1 MAIVACSTPPG
12 VSGIAVVR
20 ISGEDAIKNVSTF
33 VKDSPFNNARPVS
46 KVCFLVDKDGE
57 VFDEAVVT
65 SYVSPNSYTG
75 ENLVEISCHGNPKI
89 VSKIIDLSVDA
100 GSRLAEAGEF
110 TKTAFLNGKLDLS
123 EAEAVA
129 SIIHSLSLTGIKAG
143 VKNLKGRL
151 SKEIYSIKSSLV
163 SVVANLEFNLDISED
178 DLQPNLLKNSEKTVL
193 EVAKKLN
200 DCVLSFE
207 ETKMFQSGASV
218 VILGPPNVGKST
230 LFNRLVN
237 KNQSIVTNIEGT
249 TRDVIEKSININ
261 GLPVLL
267 KDTAGIR
274 ESSDGVEKIGVERSF
289 VEAKDAD
296 LIIILNNRNL
306 SLGGAKHIHV
316 FNKSDIKTPE
326 KKYDISISAKTG
338 KNIKELKEAIYNS
351 LISNKT
357 QTDTLLTSKRQC
369 NAIKGALKHIKD
381 AHSLLLAGD
390 SMELLVEDINRS
402 INFLDSIT
410 KKTTKDDVLDA
421 VFSSFCVGK

>member
-1 MAIVACSTPPG
+1 MTIVACSTPPG
-12 VSGIAVVR
+12 ISGIAVVR
-20 ISGEDAIKNVSTF
+20 VSGENAIKNVSTF
-33 VKDSPFNNARPVS
+33 IKGNPLNETRPVS

-57 VFDEAVVT
+57 VFDEAMVT

-129 SIIHSLSLTGIKAG
+129 SVIHSLSLAG
-143 VKNLKGRL
+143 VKAGIKNLRGGL

-163 SVVANLEFNLDISED
+163 SVVANLEFNLDISEE
-178 DLQPNLLKNSEKTVL
+178 DLQPNLLKNSKKTIL
-193 EVAKKLN
+193 KTIKKL
-200 DCVLSFE
+200 DACILSFK

-218 VILGPPNVGKST
+218 VILGPPNAGKST
-230 LFNRLVN
+230 LFNHLVN
-237 KNQSIVTNIEGT
+237 KDQSIVTDIEGT
-249 TRDVIEKSININ
+249 TRDVIEKSINIK
-261 GLPVLL
+261 GLPILL

-274 ESSDGVEKIGVERSF
+274 ESGDDVEKIGVEKSF

-296 LIIILNNRNL
+296 LTIILNDRGL
-306 SLGGAKHIHV
+306 SFEGVKHIHV
-316 FNKSDIKTPE
+316 FNKSDIKSPD

-338 KNIKELKEAIYNS
+338 KNVKELKEVIYNN

-357 QTDTLLTSKRQC
+357 KTDTLLTSKRQYI
-369 NAIKGALKHIKD
+369 AIKSALKHIKD
-381 AHSLLLAGD
+381 AYSLLVAED

-402 INFLDSIT
+402 ISFLDSIT

>member
-12 VSGIAVVR
+12 VSGIAIVR
-20 ISGEDAIKNVSTF
+20 VSGEDAIKNVSTF
-33 VKDSPFNNARPVS
+33 VKDSPLNKTRPVS

-57 VFDEAVVT
+57 IFDEAIVT
-65 SYVSPNSYTG
+65 SYISPNSYTG

-110 TKTAFLNGKLDLS
+110 TKTAFLNGKLDFS
-123 EAEAVA
+123 EAESVA
-129 SIIHSLSLTGIKAG
+129 SVIHSLSLAG
-143 VKNLKGRL
+143 VKAGIKNLRGGL
-151 SKEIYSIKSSLV
+151 SKEIYSIKSSLI
-163 SVVANLEFNLDISED
+163 SIVANLEFNLDISGE
-178 DLQPNLLKNSEKTVL
+178 DLQPNLLNNSEKTIL
-193 EVAKKLN
+193 ETIKKL
-200 DCVLSFE
+200 DACVLSFE

-218 VILGPPNVGKST
+218 VILGPPNAGKST
-230 LFNRLVN
+230 LFNCLVN
-237 KNQSIVTNIEGT
+237 RDQSIVTDVEGT

-261 GLPVLL
+261 GLPILL

-274 ESSDGVEKIGVERSF
+274 ESGDGVEKIGVERSF

-296 LIIILNNRNL
+296 LTIILNDKDL
-306 SLGGAKHIHV
+306 SFKGVKHIHV
-316 FNKSDIKTPE
+316 FNKLDIKSPDE
-326 KKYDISISAKTG
+326 KYDISISAKTG
-338 KNIKELKEAIYNS
+338 KNVKELKEVIYNN

-357 QTDTLLTSKRQC
+357 KTDTLLTSKRQY
-369 NAIKGALKHIKD
+369 NAIKSALKHTKD
-381 AHSLLLAGD
+381 AYSLLAAED

-402 INFLDSIT
+402 ISFLDSIT

>member
-33 VKDSPFNNARPVS
+33 VKDSPLSKTRPVS

-57 VFDEAVVT
+57 IFDEAIIT
-65 SYVSPNSYTG
+65 SYISPNSYTG

-129 SIIHSLSLTGIKAG
+129 SVIHSLSLAG
-143 VKNLKGRL
+143 VKAGIKNLRGGL
-151 SKEIYSIKSSLV
+151 SKEIHSIKSSLI
-163 SVVANLEFNLDISED
+163 SIVANLEFNLDISEE

-193 EVAKKLN
+193 ETIKKL
-200 DCVLSFE
+200 DACILSFE

-218 VILGPPNVGKST
+218 VILGPPNAGKST
-230 LFNRLVN
+230 LFNYLVN
-237 KNQSIVTNIEGT
+237 KDQSIVTDVEGT

-261 GLPVLL
+261 GLPILL

-274 ESSDGVEKIGVERSF
+274 ESGDDVEKIGVERSF

-296 LIIILNNRNL
+296 LTIILNDKGL
-306 SLGGAKHIHV
+306 SFEGVKHIHV
-316 FNKSDIKTPE
+316 FNKSDIKSPN
-326 KKYDISISAKTG
+326 KKYDISVSAKTG
-338 KNIKELKEAIYNS
+338 KNVKKLKEIIYNS
-351 LISNKT
+351 LISDKT
-357 QTDTLLTSKRQC
+357 KTDTLLTSKRQY
-369 NAIKGALKHIKD
+369 NAIKSALKHIKD
-381 AHSLLLAGD
+381 AYLLLVAED
-390 SMELLVEDINRS
+390 SIELLVEDINRS
-402 INFLDSIT
+402 ISFLDSIT

>member
-33 VKDSPFNNARPVS
+33 IKDSPLNKTRPVS

-57 VFDEAVVT
+57 VFDEAIVT
-65 SYVSPNSYTG
+65 SYISPNSYTG

-89 VSKIIDLSVDA
+89 ISKIIDLSVDA

-110 TKTAFLNGKLDLS
+110 TKNAFLNGKLDLS

-129 SIIHSLSLTGIKAG
+129 SVIHSLSLAG
-143 VKNLKGRL
+143 VKAGIKNLRGGL
-151 SKEIYSIKSSLV
+151 SKEIYSIKSSLI
-163 SVVANLEFNLDISED
+163 SVVANLEFNLDISEE
-178 DLQPNLLKNSEKTVL
+178 DLQPNLLKNSEKTIL
-193 EVAKKLN
+193 DTIKKLN
-200 DCVLSFE
+200 TCILSFK

-218 VILGPPNVGKST
+218 VILGPPNAGKST
-230 LFNRLVN
+230 LFNCLVS
-237 KNQSIVTNIEGT
+237 KDQSIVTDVEGT

-261 GLPVLL
+261 GLPILL

-274 ESSDGVEKIGVERSF
+274 ESGDDVEKIGVERSF

-296 LIIILNNRNL
+296 LTIILNDRNL
-306 SLGGAKHIHV
+306 SFEGVKHIHV
-316 FNKSDIKTPE
+316 FNKSDIKSPDE
-326 KKYDISISAKTG
+326 KYDISISAKTG
-338 KNIKELKEAIYNS
+338 KNVKELKEVVYNR
-351 LISNKT
+351 LISDKT
-357 QTDTLLTSKRQC
+357 NTDTLLTSKRQY
-369 NAIKGALKHIKD
+369 NAIKSALKHIKD
-381 AHSLLLAGD
+381 AYSLLIAED

-402 INFLDSIT
+402 IGFLDSIT

>member
-1 MAIVACSTPPG
+1 MAIIACSTPPG

-33 VKDSPFNNARPVS
+33 VKDNPLNKTRPVS

-57 VFDEAVVT
+57 VFDEAIVT
-65 SYVSPNSYTG
+65 SYISPNSYTG

-129 SIIHSLSLTGIKAG
+129 SVIHSLSLAG
-143 VKNLKGRL
+143 VKAGIKNLRGGL
-151 SKEIYSIKSSLV
+151 SKEIFSIKSSLV
-163 SVVANLEFNLDISED
+163 SIVANLEFNLDISEE
-178 DLQPNLLKNSEKTVL
+178 DLQPNLLKNSEKTIL
-193 EVAKKLN
+193 EIIKKL
-200 DCVLSFE
+200 DACILSFE

-218 VILGPPNVGKST
+218 VILGPPNAGKST
-230 LFNRLVN
+230 LFNCLVN
-237 KNQSIVTNIEGT
+237 KDQSIVTDVEGT

-261 GLPVLL
+261 GLPILL

-274 ESSDGVEKIGVERSF
+274 DSGDAVEKIGVERSF

-296 LIIILNNRNL
+296 FAIILNDRDL
-306 SLGGAKHIHV
+306 TFEGVKYIHV
-316 FNKSDIKTPE
+316 FNKSDIKGPDE
-326 KKYDISISAKTG
+326 KYDISISAKTG
-338 KNIKELKEAIYNS
+338 KNVKELKRVVYNS
-351 LISNKT
+351 LISDKT
-357 QTDTLLTSKRQC
+357 KNDTLLTSKRQY

-381 AHSLLLAGD
+381 AYSLLIAED
-390 SMELLVEDINRS
+390 SIELLVEDINRS
-402 INFLDSIT
+402 ITFLDSIT
-410 KKTTKDDVLDA
+410 KKTTKDDILEA

>member
-33 VKDSPFNNARPVS
+33 VKDSPLNKTRPVS

-57 VFDEAVVT
+57 IFDEAIVT

-89 VSKIIDLSVDA
+89 VSKIIDLSINA

-110 TKTAFLNGKLDLS
+110 TKTAFLNGRLDLS
-123 EAEAVA
+123 EAESVA
-129 SIIHSLSLTGIKAG
+129 SVIHSLSLAG
-143 VKNLKGRL
+143 VKAGIKNLRGGL

-163 SVVANLEFNLDISED
+163 SVVANLEFNLDISEE
-178 DLQPNLLKNSEKTVL
+178 DLQPNLLKNSEKTIL
-193 EVAKKLN
+193 ETIKKL
-200 DCVLSFE
+200 DACILSFE

-218 VILGPPNVGKST
+218 VILGPPNAGKST
-230 LFNRLVN
+230 LFNYLVN
-237 KNQSIVTNIEGT
+237 KNQSIVTDVEGT

-261 GLPVLL
+261 GLPILL

-274 ESSDGVEKIGVERSF
+274 ESGDDVEKIGVERSF

-296 LIIILNNRNL
+296 LTIILNDKDL
-306 SLGGAKHIHV
+306 SFEGVKHIHV
-316 FNKSDIKTPE
+316 FNKSDIKSPDE
-326 KKYDISISAKTG
+326 KYDISISAKTG
-338 KNIKELKEAIYNS
+338 KNVKRLKEVVYNS
-351 LISNKT
+351 LISDKT
-357 QTDTLLTSKRQC
+357 KTDTLLTSKRQY

-381 AHSLLLAGD
+381 AYLLLATED

-402 INFLDSIT
+402 ISFLDSIT
-410 KKTTKDDVLDA
+410 KKTTKDDVLDT

>member
-1 MAIVACSTPPG
+1 MTIVACSTPPG

-20 ISGEDAIKNVSTF
+20 ISGKGAIKNISTF
-33 VKDSPFNNARPVS
+33 VKNSPFDEKIPLS
-46 KVCFLVDKDGE
+46 KVCFLVDKDGD

-65 SYVSPNSYTG
+65 SYISPNSYTG

-89 VSKIIDLSVDA
+89 ISKIIDLSVDA

-129 SIIHSLSLTGIKAG
+129 SIIHSLSLTGVKAG
-143 VKNLKGRL
+143 VKNLKGGL
-151 SKEIYSIKSSLV
+151 SKEIYSIKSSLI
-163 SVVANLEFNLDISED
+163 SVVANLEFNLDISEE
-178 DLQPNLLKNSEKTVL
+178 DLQPNLLKQSEEVIL
-193 EVAKKLN
+193 EVDKKLN
-200 DCVLSFE
+200 DCILCFE

-218 VILGPPNVGKST
+218 VILGPPNAGKST

-237 KNQSIVTNIEGT
+237 KNQSIVTNVEGT
-249 TRDVIEKSININ
+249 TRDVIEKNISINGVPI
-261 GLPVLL
+261 LL

-274 ESSDGVEKIGVERSF
+274 DPGDDVEKIGVERSF

-296 LIIILNNRNL
+296 LVIILNDKNL
-306 SLGGAKHIHV
+306 SFEDIKHIHV
-316 FNKSDIKTPE
+316 FNKSDIKTPDE
-326 KKYDISISAKTG
+326 KYDISISAKTG
-338 KNIKELKEAIYNS
+338 NGVKQLKDAIYKS
-351 LISNKT
+351 LIGNKT
-357 QTDTLLTSKRQC
+357 QTDTLLISKRQC

-390 SMELLVEDINRS
+390 SIELLVEDINRS
-402 INFLDSIT
+402 IDFLDSIT
-410 KKTTKDDVLDA
+410 KKTTKDDVLSA